1 MQLAV
6 VRVYAAMAE
15 SVPHFLVRISTFFW
29 STTLCFL
36 HLCGLRVTL
45 SFTRLLMGWTNRRH
59 WACWEA
65 VHSHIGASH
74 RFGKFGRP
82 RACSHGNVSTLSNQ
96 MGKIGA
102 WAEETKAA
110 RCQPGNTVYRLP
122 TDPAP
127 SSSIPGTVAL
137 CRCMG
142 RQELDKGPR
151 KAKDTTSS
159 LTPTTTVTS
168 KEVIQ
173 RRLS

>member
-1 MQLAV
+1 
-6 VRVYAAMAE
+6 MAE
-15 SVPHFLVRISTFFW
+15 SVSQFLVRISTFFW
-29 STTLCFL
+29 STMLCFL

-45 SFTRLLMGWTNRRH
+45 SFARLLMGWTNRRH
-59 WACWEA
+59 WACLGGCAFPLWD
-65 VHSHIGASH
+65 

-82 RACSHGNVSTLSNQ
+82 RDCSHGNVSTLSNQ

-102 WAEETKAA
+102 WAEEMKAA

-127 SSSIPGTVAL
+127 SSSIPGTVAR
-137 CRCMG
+137 CGCMG
-142 RQELDKGPR
+142 RRELDKDPR

-159 LTPTTTVTS
+159 LTTTTTVTS